1 MESAER
7 QQLSGFMVNGR
18 LLLLGG
24 AGVGA
29 LLLFGALFAYLA
41 SASTIS
47 NPDRQLDWAMELL
60 DEGRWDLADRIA
72 RDIESADQLTPAR
85 QPIWNYVR
93 GVAGTLSTSDKLDSP
108 KYRRMLRD
116 ATELLEASREAGFP
130 LGYRGPGAFYLGYG
144 YFNTYA
150 WDDAL
155 EVLPEA
161 VQGWP
166 ERRSDAL
173 EMMVAAC
180 LRSQPP
186 KRERAEE
193 LLQQWS
199 KIPGLAASEKN
210 RITLAHAQ
218 LAFLDGQYP
227 QCDQILSTIP
237 ADSQEYAAA
246 LLGRGRWKFEAAKKL
261 RLNDPER
268 KDLFTRALKEF
279 RYVMLAAN
287 TPSDIRRQSTLLTG
301 LTLRYLDRNT
311 EAVSTLG
318 GVRQRNPQSA
328 EAIAAGIDE
337 AEIQLNRGDWE
348 DALDTAQHIIT
359 NLGDV
364 RLYDERWIPLN
375 DLRRRLLQIGRQL
388 RDQGEF
394 NGSVRLASYLSPT
407 FPKSDAVRL
416 EAETFENWGSKLEA
430 EPSVGTAQTREQWRR
445 QVDAKYTLAG
455 DKYRDLARL
464 ELRSAEYTSLL
475 WRAIECYRK
484 SGHLDAA
491 NVLLNDY
498 LKFEERAKRPRG
510 LLALGQNHLN
520 AGRWDDVLP
529 PLERCLIENPD
540 HPLVYNVRLVM
551 ARALTEKQQLEK
563 ATEVLMTNLYDG
575 NLRPDSQLFRDSLF
589 ELGNVI
595 YRRGDQLLLEGE
607 MSTDAEAEKKL
618 AKLQSSHEDFSAAT
632 KRLAEAITRY
642 DRDKRSLEA
651 RYSLGRA
658 YRAAARFPQQVLASG
673 QITIDAMRR
682 RLALEQRQ
690 LLESALSAF
699 RNLRQA
705 LDESQ
710 EVAETPKNGQS
721 LLRNCFFGEADV
733 LFELERFDEAIAA
746 YRNVGNRFMN
756 EPEALEALV
765 QIAECFR
772 ALGQEEQARRTLLQA
787 EQMLSRIPAEADAR
801 FTTVTR
807 ADRASWQQLL
817 AWLKQAPASL

>member
-1 MESAER
+1 
-7 QQLSGFMVNGR
+7 MVNGR

-29 LLLFGALFAYLA
+29 LLLFGALFAYIA

-60 DEGRWDLADRIA
+60 EEGRWDLADRIA
-72 RDIESADQLTPAR
+72 RDIESSDQLTPAR
-85 QPIWNYVR
+85 KPIWNYVR
-93 GVAGTLSTSDKLDSP
+93 GVSATLATADKLDSP
-108 KYRRMLRD
+108 KYRRQLRD
-116 ATELLEASREAGFP
+116 ATEMLEVSRKAGYP

-155 EVLPEA
+155 AVLPEA

-173 EMMVAAC
+173 EMMVDAC

-186 KRERAEE
+186 KRQQAEE

-199 KIPGLAASEKN
+199 KIPGLAATEKN
-210 RITLAHAQ
+210 RITLARAQ

-227 QCDQILSTIP
+227 QCDAILATIP
-237 ADSQEYAAA
+237 AEAREYAAA
-246 LLGRGRWKFEAAKKL
+246 LLGRGRWKFEAAK
-261 RLNDPER
+261 RLSKSDPER
-268 KDLFTRALKEF
+268 KELFTLALKEL
-279 RYVMLAAN
+279 RLVMLAAN

-301 LTLRYLDRNT
+301 LTMRYLDRNT
-311 EAVSTLG
+311 EAVSILG

-328 EAIAAGIDE
+328 EAIAAGMDE

-364 RLYDERWIPLN
+364 RLYDERWIPFN

-388 RDQGEF
+388 REQGDF
-394 NGSVRLASYLSPT
+394 NAALRLASYLAPT
-407 FPKSDAVRL
+407 LSQSDAVRL
-416 EAETFENWGSKLEA
+416 EAETFETWGAKLEA
-430 EPSVGTAQTREQWRR
+430 EPNNGTAQERDQWHR
-445 QVDAKYTLAG
+445 QVDAKYTMAG
-455 DKYRDLARL
+455 DKYRELARL
-464 ELRSAEYTSLL
+464 ELRNAEYTSLL

-491 NVLLNDY
+491 NVLLSDY

-540 HPLVYNVRLVM
+540 HPLVYNVRLIM

-563 ATEVLMTNLYDG
+563 ASEVLMTNLYDG

-607 MSTDAEAEKKL
+607 MTTDAEAKSKL
-618 AKLQSSHEDFSAAT
+618 DKLQSSHEDFLAAT
-632 KRLAEAITRY
+632 KRLAEAINRY
-642 DRDKRSLEA
+642 DHDKRSLEA

-658 YRAAARFPQQVLASG
+658 YSSAAKFPKQVLASG
-673 QITIDAMRR
+673 QVTIDAMRR
-682 RLALEQRQ
+682 RLALERRQ
-690 LLESALSAF
+690 LLESALTAF

-705 LDESQ
+705 MDESPEINEAPQ
-710 EVAETPKNGQS
+710 NSQS

-733 LFELERFDEAIAA
+733 LFELDMFEEAIAA

-765 QIAECFR
+765 QIAECYR
-772 ALGQEEQARRTLLQA
+772 AIGQEEQARRSLLQA

-807 ADRASWQQLL
+807 ADRAQWKQLL
-817 AWLKQAPASL
+817 DWLKQAPASL